1 VYRETK
7 TWPQDERFGLIAQ
20 VRRAAF
26 SIPANIAE
34 GASRRGR
41 KDFAR
46 YLNIALGSHG
56 ELELALCFA
65 RDLGYLSDQVYQ
77 EMTALQDSAGRLLWR
92 LYAAMRKG
100 DSDGA

>member
-1 VYRETK
+1 MRPFDRLEAGRVAYDLALAVYRETK

-46 YLNIALGSHG
+46 YLNIALGS
-56 ELELALCFA
+56 
-65 RDLGYLSDQVYQ
+65 Q
-77 EMTALQDSAGRLLWR
+77 GRLLWR
-92 LYAAMRKG
+92 PYAAMRKG